1 MTNRK
6 RSFAVGAVLIVFCI
20 SLGVGIWLLANPSDE
35 ATPTATSSVNEPT
48 DRWGVIYVGR
58 QRVGYVHETSEPIPQ
73 KDQQLLRTI
82 QETHLNFQRFGQPTV
97 IQTHLETVETADGEL
112 RSFAFESRNP
122 PATVTRTSG
131 VVEGKQLRLTSETAG
146 KSESKTIPWK
156 RETKSPAWL
165 ERNFQVA
172 PLDEHE
178 TRMFRVYIPELNQTA
193 TVNIEADDMET
204 ERMLDGKRKRLLKA
218 QVERSTD
225 PFPIDIW
232 LTESGEAVKTSLPIF
247 DKQLITYRV
256 SQEEALRK
264 IAGAELD
271 LSMDTMV
278 SVEPIPN
285 AHRTRKI
292 VYRITTPGEDPT
304 KILPSAPYQSLRPF
318 DQHTADVTV
327 TAVDP
332 HGHGEYDKVDPVY
345 LQATRFLQLD
355 DPNVQKLANEVPKA
369 ITKPTDVA
377 IRLEKIV
384 HESLTNKNFSTALAS
399 AAEVAASREGDCT
412 EHAVLLAALL
422 RAKKIPSRIA
432 VGLVYVQSLN
442 GFGGHM
448 WTEAFLNGQW
458 VPLDATIGQGG
469 TGAAHIKLAESS
481 FADDAP
487 APVTTFLPLMNIL
500 GRIQIEVLE
509 AE

>member
-6 RSFAVGAVLIVFCI
+6 RSLAIGAVLIVLCI
-20 SLGVGIWLLANPSDE
+20 SLGVGIWLLANPADE
-35 ATPTATSSVNEPT
+35 ATPPATETANEST
-48 DRWGVIYVGR
+48 DRWGVVYVGR
-58 QRVGYVHETSEPIPQ
+58 QRVGYVHETSEPMPQ
-73 KDQQLLRTI
+73 KDQQLLRTT

-97 IQTHLETVETADGEL
+97 IQTYLETVETADGEL

-122 PATVTRTSG
+122 PANVTRTSG
-131 VVEGKQLRLTSETAG
+131 VVEGNQLRLTSETAG
-146 KSESKTIPWK
+146 KSESKTFPWN
-156 RETKSPAWL
+156 RETKSPSWL
-165 ERNFQVA
+165 ERNFQVT

-178 TRMFRVYIPELNQTA
+178 KRSFRVYIPELNQTA
-193 TVNIEADDMET
+193 TVTIEADDMET
-204 ERMLDGKRKRLLKA
+204 ERMLDGERKRLLKA

-225 PFPIDIW
+225 PFPIDVW
-232 LTESGEAVKTSLPIF
+232 LTESGEAIKTSLPIF
-247 DKQLITYRV
+247 GKQLITYRV

-278 SVEPIPN
+278 SVKPIPN

-292 VYRITTPGEDPT
+292 VYRITTPDEDPT
-304 KILPSAPYQSLRPF
+304 KFLPSEAYQTLRPV
-318 DQHTADVTV
+318 DEHTADLTV
-327 TAVDP
+327 TAIDP
-332 HGHGEYDKVDPVY
+332 QGQGDGPEADPVY
-345 LQATRFLQLD
+345 LQATRFLQTND
-355 DPNVQKLANEVPKA
+355 SNVQALSDQVPQE
-369 ITKPTDVA
+369 ITKPADVA

-448 WTEAFLNGQW
+448 WTEAFLGGRW
-458 VPLDATIGQGG
+458 VPLDATLGQGG

-509 AE
+509 VE